1 MKQIASG
8 LRSAPPQSTTQG
20 RVAGAAP
27 RIRAVPAITRTLAIL
42 RLLGRSRAPL
52 GVKAIALALELVP
65 STCLHILRA
74 LVSEQLV
81 KVDPS
86 TKHYSLGIGMLP
98 LARAVLERSG
108 FSSLA
113 QSELDRLSGRYG
125 VTAIGLEII
134 GLEHMIVVALSRA
147 QAPVRLHV
155 DVGSRFPAL
164 ISATGR
170 CVAAFGEHAWSEV
183 EKRFRSLHWQ
193 NAPKYEAWRKD
204 IESVRRK
211 GYSID
216 RGNYINGVVIVAV
229 PVPTTHR
236 TLSHCIA
243 AVGLVDQLDHATAV
257 SLAQDMRTAAE
268 TVASQTVSRS

>member
-1 MKQIASG
+1 MTSSSP
-8 LRSAPPQSTTQG
+8 RP
-20 RVAGAAP
+20 P
-27 RIRAVPAITRTLAIL
+27 RIRAVPALTRAVAIL
-42 RLLGRSRAPL
+42 RLLGRSRTPL
-52 GVKAIALALELVP
+52 GVKAIAQVLDLVP

-74 LVSEQLV
+74 LVAEQLV
-81 KVDPS
+81 KVDPG

-108 FSSLA
+108 FSSLV
-113 QSELDRLSGRYG
+113 QPELDRLSGRYG

-170 CVAAFGEHAWSEV
+170 CVAAFGEHEWSEV
-183 EKRFRSLHWQ
+183 EKRFRALHWQ
-193 NAPKYEAWRKD
+193 NAPKYEVWRKD

-216 RGNYINGVVIVAV
+216 RGNYINGVVIVGV
-229 PVPTTHR
+229 PVPTTQR
-236 TLSHCIA
+236 TISHSIA

-257 SLAQDMRTAAE
+257 ALAQDMRAAAQ
-268 TVASQTVSRS
+268 TVASQTVSQS

>member
-1 MKQIASG
+1 MKHASSP
-8 LRSAPPQSTTQG
+8 RPAHPQPTTQG
-20 RVAGAAP
+20 KVARVAP
-27 RIRAVPAITRTLAIL
+27 RIRAVPALTRAVAIL

-52 GVKAIALALELVP
+52 GVKAIAQALDLVP

-81 KVDPS
+81 KVDPG
-86 TKHYSLGIGMLP
+86 TKHYSLGIGMLS
-98 LARAVLERSG
+98 LARAVLESGG
-108 FSSLA
+108 FSNLV
-113 QSELDRLSGRYG
+113 QPELDRLSGRYG

-170 CVAAFGEHAWSEV
+170 CVAAFGEHSWSEV

-193 NAPKYEAWRKD
+193 NAPKYEAWRRD
-204 IESVRRK
+204 IESVRRR

-236 TLSHCIA
+236 TISHSIA

-257 SLAQDMRTAAE
+257 SLAQDMRKAAE
-268 TVASQTVSRS
+268 TVASQTVSRP